1 VSKAAATRHG
11 ARVLMLTLGLSLL
24 AAPADPAD
32 DSRRPGAYCP
42 FPEDLKKGEVPTCFT
57 PAQQQ
62 YPEFLEAVESGRI
75 DDPGVARLE
84 QQLEAADSGESD
96 YLALA
101 SLAYGYFR
109 LAERAAHSERPNPAL
124 VARLNSWNHL
134 LSGLYENTATPP
146 ELRTA
151 VRDAARDLHERAP
164 AVDTSCPPGAD
175 GDSCQT
181 TGLLLQTLRR
191 IDDPAGTYGVRGA
204 LGKLLDRVRGGDDAP
219 STRAVGDQ
227 AE

>member
-1 VSKAAATRHG
+1 VSEAATARST
-11 ARVLMLTLGLSLL
+11 ARVLALALGLSLL
-24 AAPADPAD
+24 AAPADPAGD
-32 DSRRPGAYCP
+32 PRRPGAYCP

-57 PAQQQ
+57 PAQRQ

-134 LSGLYENTATPP
+134 LSGLYQNTSAPP
-146 ELRTA
+146 ELRSA
-151 VRDAARDLHERAP
+151 VADAARDLHQRAP
-164 AVDTSCPPGAD
+164 AVETACPPGAD
-175 GDSCQT
+175 DESCQT

-191 IDDPAGTYGVRGA
+191 IDDPAGSYGVRGA
-204 LGKLLDRVRGGDDAP
+204 LGQLLDRVRGGDDAP
-219 STRAVGDQ
+219 VIRPAGDQ
-227 AE
+227 AK